1 MSAPAIEV
9 HGLGKRFV
17 LHHERPRTFQEI
29 WLSLFHPTNGRRE
42 EFWALRDVSLTVRP
56 GESLGI
62 VGPNGSGK
70 STLLKLIAGIL
81 QPTLGTIRTRGRVL
95 ALLELG
101 SGFHPELTGRENVF
115 LNGSFL
121 GLSRRDMAR
130 RFDDVV
136 AFAELE
142 QFIDVP
148 FKHYSSGMQLRLG
161 FSVAVQ
167 ANPDILLVDE
177 VLAVGDERF
186 QQKCLAY
193 FDRLRHQDKSLV
205 IVSHDLDHLKRFSDH
220 AVLFRDGRVVALGP
234 TEALIESYKREQLLT
249 P

>member
-1 MSAPAIEV
+1 MSTPAIEV
-9 HGLGKRFV
+9 HGVGKRFV

-29 WLSLFHPTNGRRE
+29 WLSFFQPNNGRRE
-42 EFWALRDVSLTVRP
+42 EFWALRDVSFAVSP

-62 VGPNGSGK
+62 VGTNGSGK

-81 QPTLGTIRTRGRVL
+81 QPTLGMIRTRGRVL

-101 SGFHPELTGRENVF
+101 AGFHPELTGRENVF

-121 GLSRRDMAR
+121 GLSRREIAR
-130 RFDDVV
+130 RFDDIV

-142 QFIDVP
+142 KFIDVP
-148 FKHYSSGMQLRLG
+148 FKHYSSGMQMRLG

-167 ANPDILLVDE
+167 VEPDVLLVDE

-186 QQKCLAY
+186 QAKCLAQVTQ
-193 FDRLRHQDKSLV
+193 LRRSGTTLV
-205 IVSHDLDHLKRFSDH
+205 VVTQSHETVARHCERALLLER
-220 AVLFRDGRVVALGP
+220 GRVAAYGDAGQVAETYAG
-234 TEALIESYKREQLLT
+234 AVG
-249 P
+249 